1 LLNGLFLSMIFADF
15 KMTFILL
22 L

>member
-1 LLNGLFLSMIFADF
+1 LNGLFLSMIFADF